1 LRIDDDFPEAG
12 QRKRKWLS
20 PKKAARRVSEPE
32 LRHLLSGFDPRP
44 AGDAA

>member
-1 LRIDDDFPEAG
+1 VLRIDDDFPEAG

-32 LRHLLSGFDPRP
+32 LRTCCP
-44 AGDAA
+44 ASIRAPAF